1 MNGKLVFHVL
11 SIIVAIVLFFMLMTG
26 GISLI
31 CGEPQVALVF
41 LKVFLGSLVPVGL
54 TFLLTRPAKRSPQV
68 MGTKDGFLLV
78 SLAWLFASAFGALPY
93 VISGAIPGYTEA
105 FFETMSGFTTT
116 GASIL
121 TAIEPL
127 PRGILFW
134 RSLTHWLGGMGIVV
148 LTVALLPLLG
158 VGGLQLL
165 KAEAPGPSVD
175 KITPKI
181 TETAKI
187 LWMIYLGLTIL
198 ETLLLMAGGLDWFD
212 ALTHTF
218 GTLATG
224 GFSTMNASVGAF
236 DSPFVQNV
244 ITLFMVMAGMNFALY
259 YRLLIGDFKEFLKD
273 TEMKVYL
280 MIFALISLLI
290 ALNLLSR
297 GTYVGFG
304 ASLRYAVFQSASI
317 ITTTGYATADFA
329 QWPEFSKNLLFFLM
343 FVGGC
348 AGSTGGGMKVIRL
361 TVLLK
366 VGINEMKRFIY
377 PKGIFPLRIN
387 GNVIKKDIVYSIAGF
402 VMLYIFLLLVITLCV
417 ASGGHDIVTSFS
429 TALVTLGNIGPG
441 FGKIGPALNYHFYSV
456 PIKWVLSLAMM
467 LGRLEIYT
475 VLVLLTPHFWKKS

>member
-11 SIIVAIVLFFMLMTG
+11 SIITGIVVIFMLLTG
-26 GISLI
+26 GVSLL
-31 CGEPQVALVF
+31 CGEPDIALVF
-41 LKVFLGSLVPVGL
+41 LKVFLL
-54 TFLLTRPAKRSPQV
+54 TMLPILIVFFATRPERRVKNV

-78 SLAWLFASAFGALPY
+78 SLAWIFASLVGALPF
-93 VISGAIPGYTEA
+93 VLSGAIPTYTEA

-187 LWMIYLGLTIL
+187 LWMIYLGFTVL
-198 ETLLLMAGGLDWFD
+198 ETLLLMAGGLSLFD

-224 GFSTMNASVGAF
+224 GFSTRNTSVGAF
-236 DSPFVQNV
+236 NSPFVHNV
-244 ITLFMVMAGMNFALY
+244 ITIFMILAGMNFSLF
-259 YRLLIGDFKEFLKD
+259 YRLLIGDFKDFFKD
-273 TEMKVYL
+273 TEMKIYL
-280 MIFALISLLI
+280 MIFGGISLLI
-290 ALNLLSR
+290 ALNLLR
-297 GTYVGFG
+297 TGTYGSFG
-304 ASLRYAVFQSASI
+304 TSLQYAAFQSASI
-317 ITTTGYATADFA
+317 ITTTGFATADFA
-329 QWPEFSKNLLFFLM
+329 LWPEFSKNLLFFLM

-361 TVLLK
+361 TVLFRLA
-366 VGINEMKRFIY
+366 INEMKLFVH

-387 GNVIKKDIVYSIAGF
+387 GKVVKKDIVYSIAGF

-417 ASGGHDIVTSFS
+417 ASGGHDIVTSFT

-441 FGKIGPALNYHFYSV
+441 FGKVGPALNFHFYSV
-456 PIKWVLSLAMM
+456 PIKWILSFAMM

-475 VLVLLTPHFWKKS
+475 VLVLFTPHFWKK